1 MSGDNLKSKISAL
14 FWSFFSEE
22 THIAYFHRKTFAT
35 MRHWHLRRFYS
46 NDPDSFVRILDREYE
61 KPHRLSGMPSF
72 SAFIIGDKDA
82 DAFGRTFDSVKNQVC
97 KADAI
102 CGLCGLS
109 AADADE
115 QIRSTGSEY
124 IALIRNGNVL
134 EKRAFYECGKILLS
148 GEKPGLIYSDEDTV
162 MQCGTR
168 FAPDFKPDY
177 APDLLM
183 SYDYYGGFVFISK
196 TAYEKAGG
204 LDPEAE
210 GDPYYDLWL
219 RISEN
224 EKVSH
229 IDRILFH
236 KTEKAKMPGPDKDSV
251 ERALA
256 RRGLKG
262 NVTVAGN
269 RCIIDHE
276 TEGLVSI
283 VIPSKDNPAML
294 SDCLASIDELTLYRD
309 YEIIVVDNGSSDEN
323 RSKIET
329 LCEKYRA
336 KYFYEKKDF
345 NFSYMCNLG
354 ASKAAGDVIVFLNDD
369 IKITEPRWLG
379 SMAGQARLPYSGAVG
394 CLLVY
399 PDNNMIQH
407 AGTKDSED
415 GPNHIYQGYY
425 LDDPEVFDA
434 VYPAD
439 VNGVTAACLAIRKD
453 VFEKIGRFDENM
465 SVCYNDV
472 ALCFDLINEGYV
484 NCVRGDIKLIHKE
497 SVSRGSDEVNEAKYR
512 RMLKE
517 HEYLYE
523 HHALKNSPHP
533 FYNVNQTYRHSDK
546 KPDYSK
552 WLYDVTTSVREMTD
566 GEIRE
571 WENAPVREDYK
582 ICFDECD
589 SFKCIHLFGWAY
601 AENYDKNYTQR
612 RKMVIYNDKHHYLAE
627 LGDWYRPDVY
637 SLNMTKDTEYCGFR
651 AKFDKKLIEEGTYD
665 LCLWSGIGRKD
676 TENKLI
682 R

>member
-14 FWSFFSEE
+14 FWSFFPEE

-35 MRHWHLRRFYS
+35 MRHWHLRKYYS
-46 NDPDSFVRILDREYE
+46 NDPDGFVRILDREYE
-61 KPHRLSGMPSF
+61 KPRRLPDMPSF
-72 SAFIIGDKDA
+72 TAFIIGDEENDDFRK
-82 DAFGRTFDSVKNQVC
+82 TYESVNAQACRAASV
-97 KADAI
+97 I
-102 CGLCGLS
+102 SLCGRS
-109 AADADE
+109 IAEADKK
-115 QIRSTGSEY
+115 IRESGSEY
-124 IALIRNGNVL
+124 IAILRSGNLL
-134 EKRAFYECGKILLS
+134 EKRAFYEGGKLLIN
-148 GEKPGLIYSDEDTV
+148 GEKPGLIYSDEDTRKGD
-162 MQCGTR
+162 GTR
-168 FAPDFKPDY
+168 IAPVFKPDY

-183 SYDYYGGFVFISK
+183 SMDYYGGFVFLSK
-196 TAYEKAGG
+196 KAYENAGG
-204 LDPEAE
+204 LKAGEE
-210 GDPYYDLWL
+210 GDAFYDLWL

-229 IDRILFH
+229 VDRILFH
-236 KTEKAKMPGPDKDSV
+236 RTENYKAPEPDAESV
-251 ERALA
+251 KRALA

-262 NVTVAGN
+262 NVSVLN
-269 RCIIDHE
+269 DRCIIDHE
-276 TEGLVSI
+276 SEGLVSI

-294 SDCLASIDELTLYRD
+294 RDCLGSIDEQTLYRD
-309 YEIIVVDNGSSDEN
+309 YEIIIVDNGSSDEN
-323 RSKIET
+323 RVEIET
-329 LCEKYRA
+329 LCEKYKA
-336 KYFYEKKDF
+336 HYIYEKKDF

-354 ASKAAGDVIVFLNDD
+354 AKDAKGDVIVFLNDD
-369 IKITEPRWLG
+369 IKITEPKWLG

-394 CLLVY
+394 CLLIY

-434 VYPAD
+434 VYPND
-439 VNGVTAACLAIRKD
+439 VNGVTAACLAIRKE
-453 VFEKIGRFDENM
+453 VFEKTGCFDENM

-472 ALCFDLINEGYV
+472 ALCFDLINSGYV
-484 NCVRGDIKLIHKE
+484 NCVRGDVCLIHKE
-497 SVSRGSDEVNEAKYR
+497 SVSRGSDEVSEVKYR

-517 HEYLYE
+517 HEYLYD

-533 FYNVNQTYRHSDK
+533 FYNINQTYRHSDK

-552 WLYDVTTSVREMTD
+552 WLYDVTTSVREMTAD
-566 GEIRE
+566 EISR
-571 WENAPVREDYK
+571 WQQAPVREDYK

-601 AENYDKNYTQR
+601 AENYTKNYTQR
-612 RKMVIYNDKHHYLAE
+612 RKMVIYNDKHHYIAE

-651 AKFDKKLIEEGTYD
+651 AKFDKKLIEEGTYS
-665 LCLWSGIGRKD
+665 LCLWSGIGKKE